1 MSISS
6 DYSLAD
12 IAAATGNNDNNNG
25 WGGDWSAWI
34 ILFLI
39 FGFFGW
45 GNNGNGG
52 FFGGGGNNAGAAENY
67 VLASDFATL
76 QRQLSD
82 GFNTVERRTDAIV
95 NGICD
100 LGYTQQSLAN
110 TTNMNVMQGNY
121 NTLNAIQQNGYESRL
136 ATQTLGSQLA
146 QCCCDIREGISGVN
160 YSMAM
165 NSNLLQKQ
173 ISDSSCAVERQIER
187 GFADTNYN
195 LATQNCATLTA
206 IDKVGDRIIDYISAE
221 KMQTLRDEN
230 QALRLAASQARQNEY
245 LVDRL
250 GTKCPQPAYVVQPP
264 QQVTFPTN
272 CCGGVNYANYSSGCG
287 CNG

>member
-12 IAAATGNNDNNNG
+12 IAAATGNGNGNGNRG

-34 ILFLI
+34 IIFLI
-39 FGFFGW
+39 FAAFGW
-45 GNNGNGG
+45 GNNGGG
-52 FFGGGGNNAGAAENY
+52 LFGGGSMGAADNY
-67 VLASDFATL
+67 VLASDFSQL
-76 QRQLSD
+76 SRQMSD
-82 GFNTVERRTDAIV
+82 GFNAIERRTDGIV

-100 LGYTQQSLAN
+100 LGYTQQSLINGTNLNVIQGTN
-110 TTNMNVMQGNY
+110 TI
-121 NTLNAIQQNGYESRL
+121 AQQIAS
-136 ATQTLGSQLA
+136 
-146 QCCCDIREGISGVN
+146 CCCDIREAISGVN
-160 YSMAM
+160 YNMATG
-165 NSNLLQKQ
+165 NNAIQRQ
-173 ISDSSCAVERQIER
+173 ISDCCCDVERQIER

-206 IDKVGDRIIDYISAE
+206 IDKVGDRIIDYMSNE
-221 KMQTLRDEN
+221 KLQTLRDEN

-245 LVDRL
+245 LISQL
-250 GTKCPQPAYVVQPP
+250 GYQCPKPAYVVQPP

-272 CCGGVNYANYSSGCG
+272 CCGGVNYAGYSGGCG